1 MAAVVAIVVLASGAL
16 FYLPSA
22 AITVK
27 ARSEPVARDF
37 EIRVDPS
44 AAAASSIELAI
55 PAKTIDREVEG
66 SKTAQ
71 ATGQRNI
78 GKTASG
84 FVSIYNFSKTTL
96 ILKAATTELT
106 ANGRKYYFTQDVGGI
121 RPTARIGLEDQEID
135 ETSLIPP
142 VPIVAAGAGEEYNL
156 PAGTRFEISNEAFG
170 SQPTTLYAM
179 SSENIAGGTTQHVR
193 FVTASD
199 VDGAL
204 GALSEELAASARVQ
218 LSEANP
224 GQRFAPNAM
233 DLQIIEQA
241 SQYQPGREAEE
252 FSVSI
257 RMKIRALT
265 YEDSDLREVVF
276 SRVRR
281 LMPETKIL
289 DEESAVIDA
298 SLVNVNLGEGLAM
311 LHAHFEGEVKYVLDS
326 AELLEK
332 VKGRSVEEIREIFLS
347 KPEIETLEVELAPF
361 WVKTAPKLNSRIRLD
376 VH

>member
-142 VPIVAAGAGEEYNL
+142 VPIVAAGAG
-156 PAGTRFEISNEAFG
+156 G
-170 SQPTTLYAM
+170 
-179 SSENIAGGTTQHVR
+179 
-193 FVTASD
+193 
-199 VDGAL
+199 
-204 GALSEELAASARVQ
+204 
-218 LSEANP
+218 
-224 GQRFAPNAM
+224 
-233 DLQIIEQA
+233 
-241 SQYQPGREAEE
+241 
-252 FSVSI
+252 
-257 RMKIRALT
+257 
-265 YEDSDLREVVF
+265 
-276 SRVRR
+276 
-281 LMPETKIL
+281 
-289 DEESAVIDA
+289 
-298 SLVNVNLGEGLAM
+298 
-311 LHAHFEGEVKYVLDS
+311 
-326 AELLEK
+326 
-332 VKGRSVEEIREIFLS
+332 
-347 KPEIETLEVELAPF
+347 
-361 WVKTAPKLNSRIRLD
+361 
-376 VH
+376 